1 METTQTKYFS
11 TCEDPTT
18 TEYKNTIIIIFLVLI
33 VLSLLGINI
42 CEISTGIVDVI
53 TGVFAPIF
61 RNVLDMFGYTFGS
74 ALKNAAEDLTG
85 GAKVGAEVIGATVV
99 DAGEIIM
106 DQTNNEGFANLDTF
120 LNASPFKP
128 SEPENMVSV
137 DPMQK

>member
-11 TCEDPTT
+11 TCEDPITV
-18 TEYKNTIIIIFLVLI
+18 EYKNTIIIIFLSLI
-33 VLSLLGINI
+33 VLSLLGINV
-42 CEISTGIVDVI
+42 CGMSTGIVDVI

-74 ALKNAAEDLTG
+74 ALKNVAEDVTG
-85 GAKVGAEVIGATVV
+85 GAKVGVEVVGGSVA
-99 DAGEIIM
+99 DAGDIIM
-106 DQTNNEGFANLDTF
+106 DQTRKEGFVNLDAF

-128 SEPENMVSV
+128 SEPESMVSV